1 MGCGRGAAEVVAM
14 SAVVAFVI
22 GLAVLAVVWT
32 SALRTLVPRETPPRA
47 TRWAVH
53 AVAAMVTPVARR
65 MALRPR
71 EQAMTMIAPIG
82 LFTLLA
88 VWLIGHGIG
97 FALVAIG
104 IGGLRPSEI
113 GAFLALHATG
123 ANLVIGLICFV
134 STFVLIGTF
143 VVYLVVVLNAYGRRE
158 LFAVWLSARAASPPD
173 AERILAGYVRYDSHD
188 RLDSL
193 FGDWTGWL
201 ADIRCSHVNY
211 PALVYLRPASS
222 LCWLQATVI
231 MLDTAALLEAI
242 APSRETPFTKPL
254 LDTGIRCLERLS
266 TDLDV
271 TRSSTA
277 VSLQGREQFGFDD
290 TTRVTSGAGLIAERS
305 PQDAWR
311 SFQSRRT
318 RYAPLSTAI
327 ASLLLHNM
335 VDSRSDAASES
346 MADTEQ

>member
-1 MGCGRGAAEVVAM
+1 MI
-14 SAVVAFVI
+14 AVVVFVA
-22 GLAVLAVVWT
+22 GFAVLAVVWT

-53 AVAAMVTPVARR
+53 AAAAVVTPLARR
-65 MALRPR
+65 MSLRPR
-71 EQAMTMIAPIG
+71 EQAMTMVAPIG
-82 LFTLLA
+82 LFVLLA
-88 VWLIGHGIG
+88 VWLVGHGLAFGLMAISIDG
-97 FALVAIG
+97 LPLSELGAFFALQTN
-104 IGGLRPSEI
+104 
-113 GAFLALHATG
+113 GADLA
-123 ANLVIGLICFV
+123 IGLICVV

-222 LCWLQATVI
+222 LCWLQAAVI

-266 TDLDV
+266 TDLEV
-271 TRSSTA
+271 ARSSTA

-290 TTRVTSGAGLIAERS
+290 TTRVTSAAGLIAERS

-335 VDSRSDAASES
+335 VDSRSDAVSES
-346 MADTEQ
+346 TADADQ